1 MITFLVI
8 LVIWV
13 FALAIAVVAGAIRFL
28 FTPEF
33 REAWKGPKS

>member
-1 MITFLVI
+1 MVTVIII

-33 REAWKGPKS
+33 KEAWKGPKS